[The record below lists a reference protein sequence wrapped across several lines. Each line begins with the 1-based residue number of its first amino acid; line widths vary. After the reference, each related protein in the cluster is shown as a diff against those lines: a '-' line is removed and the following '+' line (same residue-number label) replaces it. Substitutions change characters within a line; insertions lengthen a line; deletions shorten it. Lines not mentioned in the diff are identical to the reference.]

1 MLSFHVIHARH
12 SRRPSRSP
20 VNLSS
25 SLNRPVPVLSGSSWP
40 PLPMFPLQPS
50 TLNCQPRHSPSP
62 LYVPISS
69 SLSPST
75 ATLMDPPRKCCRQKT
90 YSKAKPFRC
99 NTYKKPGG
107 RGRDSGPRHSSYPV
121 SHGPELAT
129 RPGCIFQVPFQL
141 STVDCQP
148 PVTFHGSRKD
158 SNPFLPPSCALS
170 CTHQNSSCL
179 FSCGCALFAKNHPGL
194 ATATSVNSAFSVA
207 SALIPIPC
215 FSRGHGTRITHYRPA
230 RQLATRHSPLH
241 QKGAALLTDFLLAR
255 GGDFHGFIHIGVGLF
270 ARITLALVAVLEV
283 FKISLENSLACL
295 AHAFSGSFVQ
305 RGFGPLLGRAI
316 RMPRELHDRG
326 VRAPITLIL
335 RVAAPI
341 HLLVQRVNQQV
352 VGPQDKHNPRDS
364 QNREP
369 LKQDAE
375 PAPSPKFILADYS
388 PPQAPPPGHGV
399 HQYLHCAGM
408 HVPQRVRWAAGAD
421 NGLRSEERRVGK

>member
-1 MLSFHVIHARH
+1 MLSFLVIHARH
-12 SRRPSRSP
+12 SRRPSRSR
-20 VNLSS
+20 VNFASS
-25 SLNRPVPVLSGSSWP
+25 FATFNRPVPILSGRSWP
-40 PLPMFPLQPS
+40 SLPMFPLQPS

-62 LYVPISS
+62 LYAPISS

-158 SNPFLPPSCALS
+158 SNPFLSPSCALF

-179 FSCGCALFAKNHPGL
+179 FSCGCALFAKNHPGWGM
-194 ATATSVNSAFSVA
+194 ATSVNSAFSVA

-230 RQLATRHSPLH
+230 RQLATRHS
-241 QKGAALLTDFLLAR
+241 
-255 GGDFHGFIHIGVGLF
+255 
-270 ARITLALVAVLEV
+270 
-283 FKISLENSLACL
+283 SLAT
-295 AHAFSGSFVQ
+295 ASERS
-305 RGFGPLLGRAI
+305 R
-316 RMPRELHDRG
+316 
-326 VRAPITLIL
+326 
-335 RVAAPI
+335 
-341 HLLVQRVNQQV
+341 
-352 VGPQDKHNPRDS
+352 
-364 QNREP
+364 
-369 LKQDAE
+369 
-375 PAPSPKFILADYS
+375 LAD
-388 PPQAPPPGHGV
+388 
-399 HQYLHCAGM
+399 
-408 HVPQRVRWAAGAD
+408 
-421 NGLRSEERRVGK
+421 